1 MGGRLHPPHR
11 LFHTSFEI
19 VPTGQH
25 DKLIISS
32 AVQMQKIQALSF
44 PSTSIMQASILGEFT
59 HSPTMSKIS
68 GRQKMAASY
77 EHSANRK
84 RQINTCRI
92 IGNKKDYLF

>member
-1 MGGRLHPPHR
+1 MGGRLHPPYR
-11 LFHTSFEI
+11 LFHTWFEI

-32 AVQMQKIQALSF
+32 AAQMQKIQALSV
-44 PSTSIMQASILGEFT
+44 PSISFMQASIFGEFT

-77 EHSANRK
+77 EHSAN
-84 RQINTCRI
+84 
-92 IGNKKDYLF
+92 KKGEWIYEG

>member
-1 MGGRLHPPHR
+1 MVFPIPIMGNRLHPPYR
-11 LFHTSFEI
+11 LFHTWFEI

-32 AVQMQKIQALSF
+32 AAQMQKIQALSF
-44 PSTSIMQASILGEFT
+44 PSTSIMQASIFGEFT

-77 EHSANRK
+77 EHSAN
-84 RQINTCRI
+84 
-92 IGNKKDYLF
+92 KKGEWIYEG